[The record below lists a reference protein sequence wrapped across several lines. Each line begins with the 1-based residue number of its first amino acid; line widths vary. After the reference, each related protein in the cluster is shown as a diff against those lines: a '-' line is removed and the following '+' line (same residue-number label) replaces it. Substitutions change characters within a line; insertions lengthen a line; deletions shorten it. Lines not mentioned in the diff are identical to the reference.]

1 MKLYYD
7 FHTHSCLSPC
17 GDNDMTPYN
26 LVNMSKLLGLD
37 IIALTD
43 HNTCQNCASAIKA
56 GEKIG
61 LTVIPGMELC
71 TSEEVHVVCLFPD
84 VESAMNFSDYVLSSM
99 PPVKNRPDIFGEQLI
114 MDEYDNILGK
124 QEKLLT
130 LASSISISDVCVTV
144 ENYGGVCYPA
154 HIDRSSYS
162 VLSNLGMITEDMGF
176 NAVEMTAES
185 DREALVRMHPILEGA
200 TVFVDSDAH
209 YLENI
214 KDAENVID
222 IPENTATAVI
232 EYIKNLPKMKQRI

>member
-26 LVNMSKLLGLD
+26 LVNMAKLLGLD

-43 HNTCQNCASAIKA
+43 HNTCENSASAVKA
-56 GEKIG
+56 GEAIG

-84 VESAMNFSDYVLSSM
+84 VESAMEFSDYVISSM

-114 MDEYDNILGK
+114 MDETDNVIGN

-130 LASSISISDVCVTV
+130 IASAISISDVCRTV
-144 ENYGGVCYPA
+144 EDYGGVCYPA

-176 NAVEMTAES
+176 SAVEMTAEA
-185 DREALVRMHPILEGA
+185 DRETLLRNHPILNGVQ
-200 TVFVDSDAH
+200 VFVDSDAH
-209 YLENI
+209 YLENM
-214 KDAENVID
+214 KDAENIID
-222 IPENTATAVI
+222 IPENTAKAVI
-232 EYIKNLPKMKQRI
+232 DFIKSLPKMK

>member
-43 HNTCQNCASAIKA
+43 HNTCKNCSAAVKV
-56 GEKIG
+56 GEEIG

-71 TSEEVHVVCLFPD
+71 TAEEVHIVCLFPD
-84 VESAMNFSDYVLSSM
+84 CESAMRFSDYIHTTM

-114 MDEYDNILGK
+114 MDERDNVIGN
-124 QEKLLT
+124 EETLLT
-130 LASSISISDVCVTV
+130 LASSVSISGVCDLVGG
-144 ENYGGVCYPA
+144 YGGVCYPA

-162 VLSNLGMITEDMGF
+162 VISNLGMITEDMGF
-176 NAVEMTAES
+176 CAVEMTADA
-185 DREALVRMHPILEGA
+185 DREALIKNHPILDGA
-200 TVFVDSDAH
+200 AVFTDSDAH
-209 YLENI
+209 YLENL
-214 KDAENVID
+214 KDAQNEIDLPENSVRAVID
-222 IPENTATAVI
+222 
-232 EYIKNLPKMKQRI
+232 YIKSLPKLK